1 MKTSNRIL
9 FITGIVIAVIL
20 FVSVLGSRFYLNSV
34 TDSYEGSE
42 SNYTNIETEYK
53 EFTNFTAVNVTGDWD
68 VTISRSDSYSIT
80 VNSAEGPED
89 LYEIER
95 KGDTLF
101 VKENQ
106 NLNINKKLTLEITM
120 PSIRQIHSEG
130 GLKLLLTGFREH
142 ELVLN
147 LTGGSWI
154 TGSSCEFEN
163 FFLNSA
169 GAINLDFEKTLTFNA
184 DVQLAGAGNLL
195 FDMTGGTL
203 SGNASGAVN
212 IEYYG
217 NAKQEIVVSGLVNI
231 SRRN

>member
-9 FITGIVIAVIL
+9 FTTGIVIAGII
-20 FVSVLGSRFYLNSV
+20 FVSVLGSRFFLSSI
-34 TDSYEGSE
+34 TDSFEGGE
-42 SNYTNIETEYK
+42 LNYTSIETEYN
-53 EFTNFTAVNVTGDWD
+53 EITDFTGLDVTGDWD
-68 VTISRSDSYSIT
+68 VTINRGDSHS
-80 VNSAEGPED
+80 VAVHSADGHKD
-89 LYEIER
+89 LYKIER
-95 KGDTLF
+95 KGNTLF

-106 NLNINKKLTLEITM
+106 NLNFNKKLTLEITM
-120 PSIRQIHSEG
+120 PAIRQINSEG

-147 LTGGSWI
+147 ITGGAWI
-154 TGSSCEFEN
+154 TGDNCEFEN

-169 GAINLDFEKTLTFNA
+169 GAINLDFEKTLTFNS

-217 NAKQEIVVSGLVNI
+217 NAKQEIVVSGLANI